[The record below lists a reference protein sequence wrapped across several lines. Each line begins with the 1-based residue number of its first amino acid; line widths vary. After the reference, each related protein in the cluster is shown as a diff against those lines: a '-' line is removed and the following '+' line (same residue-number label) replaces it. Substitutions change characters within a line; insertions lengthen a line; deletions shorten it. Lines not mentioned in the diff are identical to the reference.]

1 MALTL
6 GFTSLDCAP
15 CLAWPLL
22 RWALLRGTSVVPKSV
37 TPPRIRE
44 NAAAMRPQLAGPGQ
58 IGEEVALATLDSALA
73 QARRVTGAYFVGK
86 GARHGFASL
95 EDLWDE

>member
-1 MALTL
+1 
-6 GFTSLDCAP
+6 
-15 CLAWPLL
+15 
-22 RWALLRGTSVVPKSV
+22 
-37 TPPRIRE
+37 
-44 NAAAMRPQLAGPGQ
+44 MRPQLAGPGQ

>member
-1 MALTL
+1 
-6 GFTSLDCAP
+6 
-15 CLAWPLL
+15 
-22 RWALLRGTSVVPKSV
+22 
-37 TPPRIRE
+37 
-44 NAAAMRPQLAGPGQ
+44 MRPPLAGPGQ
-58 IGEEVALATLDSALA
+58 SGEEEEALATLDAALA

>member
-1 MALTL
+1 V
-6 GFTSLDCAP
+6 
-15 CLAWPLL
+15 LL

-37 TPPRIRE
+37 TPARIRE
-44 NAAAMRPQLAGPGQ
+44 NAAAMRPPLAGPGQ
-58 IGEEVALATLDSALA
+58 SGEEKEALATLDAALA

>member
-1 MALTL
+1 
-6 GFTSLDCAP
+6 
-15 CLAWPLL
+15 
-22 RWALLRGTSVVPKSV
+22 
-37 TPPRIRE
+37 
-44 NAAAMRPQLAGPGQ
+44 MRPPLAGPGQ
-58 IGEEVALATLDSALA
+58 SGEEKEALATLDAALA